1 MAKTTFMEALH
12 LHNFSSS
19 KLDDATI
26 IKRIIAGEKELF
38 EIILRRYNQTLYRV
52 IRGYLRDTVTV
63 QDAMQNTYLKAYD
76 KLFQFRGHSA
86 FSTWLIRIGINEAL
100 LQLRGIRKE
109 QAFYIAQDTDVE
121 RIEQIPDR
129 QMNPEMLMVNQEG
142 DRLVERAIDRLPE
155 KYRLVYI
162 LKEVE
167 GLSNAVIAEC
177 LGISDENVK
186 VRVHR
191 ANKLLKDELFH
202 LTSDVKVLEFGN
214 SRCDAVVDFVMMHIA

>member
-1 MAKTTFMEALH
+1 MEALP

-52 IRGYLRDTVTV
+52 IRGYLRDTATV

-109 QAFYIAQDTDVE
+109 QAFYVVGQDTDVE
-121 RIEQIPDR
+121 EIEQIPDR
-129 QMNPEMLMVNQEG
+129 QMNPEMLIINQEG
-142 DRLVERAIDRLPE
+142 DRLVETAIDSLPE

-167 GLSNAVIAEC
+167 GLSNGVIAEC

-186 VRVHR
+186 VRLHR
-191 ANKLLKDELFH
+191 AHKLLKDSLSIF
-202 LTSDVKVLEFGN
+202 TSDVRVLEFGN
-214 SRCDAVVDFVMMHIA
+214 SRCDAVVDFVMLHIA

>member
-1 MAKTTFMEALH
+1 MDKTTFMEALR
-12 LHNFSSS
+12 LHNFSYSR
-19 KLDDATI
+19 LDDATI

-52 IRGYLRDTVTV
+52 IRGYLGDTATV

-109 QAFYIAQDTDVE
+109 KAFYFDQDTDVE
-121 RIEQIPDR
+121 KIEQIPDR
-129 QMNPEMLMVNQEG
+129 QMNPEMLIVNLEG
-142 DRLVERAIDRLPE
+142 ERLVERAIDRLPE

-167 GLSNAVIAEC
+167 GLSNGVIAEC

-186 VRVHR
+186 VRIHR
-191 ANKLLKDELFH
+191 AHKLLKDELFH

-214 SRCDAVVDFVMMHIA
+214 SRCDAIVDFVMMRIA

>member
-1 MAKTTFMEALH
+1 MEALR

-19 KLDDATI
+19 RLDDATI

-52 IRGYLRDTVTV
+52 IRGYLHDSVTV

-109 QAFYIAQDTDVE
+109 QSFYFDQDSDVE
-121 RIEQIPDR
+121 KIEQIPDR
-129 QMNPEMLMVNQEG
+129 QMNPEMLIVNQEG

-155 KYRLVYI
+155 KYRMVYI

-167 GLSNAVIAEC
+167 GLSNGVIAEC
-177 LGISDENVK
+177 LGISDDNVK
-186 VRVHR
+186 VRIHR
-191 ANKLLKDELFH
+191 AHKLLKDELFH

-214 SRCDAVVDFVMMHIA
+214 SRCDAVVDFVMMRII